1 MCAKTI
7 CEDIPNAISSP
18 GLESGATRSDRPDG
32 PTTGQSGPA
41 VARASLSA
49 RQAKELGLLTSGTF
63 GLLGTGS
70 SQGAALQQFLESRL
84 RARMDSLGSILF
96 NLTWKAWVTPL
107 GRQRTRQRASVRSS
121 SAKGATGLPMHL
133 PRPSGTSNH
142 GRNHVAG
149 RLDEWGGSG
158 NPFRGTPLGKTHSPS
173 FELWIMGY
181 PDEWAQQTPRA
192 TRLSLSKQHNLLPRL

>member
-1 MCAKTI
+1 MTLT
-7 CEDIPNAISSP
+7 DIRNATFLQGSEGGFTHSISQ
-18 GLESGATRSDRPDG
+18 DG
-32 PTTGQSGPA
+32 RAAAQCGQA
-41 VARASLSA
+41 HALANLSA
-49 RQAKELGLLTSGTF
+49 RQVKALGLQTSGIY
-63 GLLGTGS
+63 GPHGSILLHSENLQRCLESKLRAELQTTGS
-70 SQGAALQQFLESRL
+70 T
-84 RARMDSLGSILF
+84 LF

-107 GRQRTRQRASVRSS
+107 GRRRIRQRASVRSS

-192 TRLSLSKQHNLLPRL
+192 TLLSLSRQHNLLPRL